1 MFISIGG
8 ACMVKFNLDKFTGKK
23 ETLFFDWLI
32 TDMNSINKIIGTN
45 DISSILFLE
54 NIIRNPNTPNKHG
67 KARVMLKSLSSCESM
82 HDLPANFSSK
92 NVLEFIE
99 KYKRR
104 HNKIIGNIINNNS
117 EIYFIRFGEVK
128 IDEKK
133 TFIKIIKDINL
144 NCKFKLVELVNQKDK
159 NNYLINEDNFMSI
172 NLFNY
177 KIKEIN
183 QNDWTESHW
192 DWKNILED
200 IINLNN

>member
-104 HNKIIGNIINNNS
+104 HNKIIDIQRHNIVLFVQNFVFPQMLFFHKS
-117 EIYFIRFGEVK
+117 E
-128 IDEKK
+128 
-133 TFIKIIKDINL
+133 TL
-144 NCKFKLVELVNQKDK
+144 QL
-159 NNYLINEDNFMSI
+159 
-172 NLFNY
+172 
-177 KIKEIN
+177 
-183 QNDWTESHW
+183 
-192 DWKNILED
+192 
-200 IINLNN
+200 LNNDSMSN